1 MKKQKEMNMMLR
13 PVKCKNTVEIAIENI
28 GNYIAENL
36 RVGDVLPSERE
47 LAEQLCISR
56 NITREA
62 LQHFRTLGI
71 IESKP
76 KVGATVARL
85 SPGNIYEGYM
95 PFLSTSQ
102 HSFKDL
108 AHLRLMLEFGCAEW
122 AIKNVTEEKIKE
134 LQELS
139 EKIKKYSEEFLNG
152 NQKSREEMFK
162 ADIEFHTELMRLSGN
177 LLIESLI
184 PLVVEFFSKQF
195 LRSITSLNKR
205 TIGYEEHIQMV
216 DALKEKDLEK
226 LTGLIRSH
234 INIYIENYS
243 K

>member
-1 MKKQKEMNMMLR
+1 MLR

-28 GNYIAENL
+28 GKYIAENL

-95 PFLSTSQ
+95 PFLSTSE
-102 HSFKDL
+102 HSFEDL
-108 AHLRLMLEFGCAEW
+108 AHLRLILESGCAER
-122 AIKNVTEEKIKE
+122 AIKNATEEKIRK
-134 LQELS
+134 LQILS
-139 EKIKKYSEEFLNG
+139 EEIKKNSEEFRNG
-152 NQKSREEMFK
+152 NQKSKEEMFR
-162 ADIEFHTELMRLSGN
+162 ADIEFHTELIRLSGN
-177 LLIESLI
+177 SLVDSLI
-184 PLVVEFFSKQF
+184 PLVVEFFSKQY

-205 TIGYEEHIQMV
+205 MIGYEEHFQMV
-216 DALKEKDLEK
+216 EALKEKNLEK
-226 LTGLIRSH
+226 LSGLIRSH
-234 INIYIENYS
+234 INFYIENYS

>member
-1 MKKQKEMNMMLR
+1 MLR

-28 GNYIAENL
+28 GKYIAENL
-36 RVGDVLPSERE
+36 HVGDVLPSERE

-95 PFLSTSQ
+95 PFLSTSE
-102 HSFKDL
+102 HSFEDL
-108 AHLRLMLEFGCAEW
+108 AHLRLILESGCAER
-122 AIKNVTEEKIKE
+122 AIKNATEEKIRK
-134 LQELS
+134 LQILS
-139 EKIKKYSEEFLNG
+139 EEIKKNSEEFRNG
-152 NQKSREEMFK
+152 NQKSKEEMFR
-162 ADIEFHTELMRLSGN
+162 ADIEFHTELIRLSGN
-177 LLIESLI
+177 ALVDSLI
-184 PLVVEFFSKQF
+184 PLVVEFFSKQY

-205 TIGYEEHIQMV
+205 MIGYEEHFQMV
-216 DALKEKDLEK
+216 EALKEKNLEK
-226 LTGLIRSH
+226 LSGLIRSH
-234 INIYIENYS
+234 INFYIENYS

>member
-1 MKKQKEMNMMLR
+1 MLR

-28 GNYIAENL
+28 GKYIAENL
-36 RVGDVLPSERE
+36 HVGDVLPSERE

-95 PFLSTSQ
+95 PFLSTSE
-102 HSFKDL
+102 HSFEDL
-108 AHLRLMLEFGCAEW
+108 AHLRLILESGCAER
-122 AIKNVTEEKIKE
+122 AIKNATEKKIRK
-134 LQELS
+134 LQILS
-139 EKIKKYSEEFLNG
+139 EEIKKNSEEFRNG
-152 NQKSREEMFK
+152 NQKSKEEMFR
-162 ADIEFHTELMRLSGN
+162 ADIEFHTELIRLSGN
-177 LLIESLI
+177 SLVDSLI
-184 PLVVEFFSKQF
+184 PLVVEFFSKQY

-205 TIGYEEHIQMV
+205 MIGYEEHFQMV
-216 DALKEKDLEK
+216 EALKEKNLEK
-226 LTGLIRSH
+226 LSGLIRSH
-234 INIYIENYS
+234 INFYIENYS